1 MIDHAALFPPGA
13 TARDWANDT
22 LLAGSLSLGAVVSS
36 TFYGYHLTAPQTLL
50 LMLVQLAMTL
60 PLAFRRHT
68 PLLTLA
74 LCTVAGFMQAIT
86 LSAPTLSLTAVPI
99 VIYSV
104 ARWVPGGLARIAIV
118 IGAAGAVIGPL
129 GWFNVQYPAGVT
141 AYILYWGACMGAV
154 AAPYAIGRRFR
165 ELFDARE
172 QQARAAEERYHLLL
186 AEREHQNRLTEA
198 STRAMIAR
206 ELHDIVAHSLSVMV
220 VQAEGAKAASDR
232 KPEVAAEALTTIAET
247 GRDALTE
254 MRRIVGV
261 LRAAPNSDAAA
272 YAPAPRLADLADLVQ
287 RATDRADLVVHG
299 TPYPVDAGV
308 ELTAYR
314 VVQEALTNFLKHA
327 GPDARAHVTLTYEPY
342 RLIADIVDDG
352 DAEPSAG
359 DGAGTGL
366 RGMYERVSS
375 MGGTL
380 RAGRLPEG
388 GFRVTAILPCPE
400 AGSPRS
406 PQDLRWTVTPPPA
419 AHPAPL
425 NPGAPS

>member
-141 AYILYWGACMGAV
+141 AYILYWGRAW
-154 AAPYAIGRRFR
+154 APWPPR
-165 ELFDARE
+165 
-172 QQARAAEERYHLLL
+172 
-186 AEREHQNRLTEA
+186 
-198 STRAMIAR
+198 
-206 ELHDIVAHSLSVMV
+206 
-220 VQAEGAKAASDR
+220 
-232 KPEVAAEALTTIAET
+232 
-247 GRDALTE
+247 
-254 MRRIVGV
+254 MR
-261 LRAAPNSDAAA
+261 SDAASGSCST
-272 YAPAPRLADLADLVQ
+272 PGNSRRGPPRS
-287 RATDRADLVVHG
+287 AT
-299 TPYPVDAGV
+299 TCCW
-308 ELTAYR
+308 
-314 VVQEALTNFLKHA
+314 
-327 GPDARAHVTLTYEPY
+327 
-342 RLIADIVDDG
+342 
-352 DAEPSAG
+352 PSG
-359 DGAGTGL
+359 ST
-366 RGMYERVSS
+366 R
-375 MGGTL
+375 T
-380 RAGRLPEG
+380 
-388 GFRVTAILPCPE
+388 
-400 AGSPRS
+400 GSPR
-406 PQDLRWTVTPPPA
+406 PRRA
-419 AHPAPL
+419 R
-425 NPGAPS
+425 